1 MAGPRSEPTSIPW
14 SLAGVPFKGQSLFV
28 SNLSGKFPT
37 ACFSA
42 APIVTRGPE
51 PVMAS
56 QRSRERLGSN
66 SNFFY
71 YTFFHV
77 DFISLDSDRC

>member
-1 MAGPRSEPTSIPW
+1 
-14 SLAGVPFKGQSLFV
+14 
-28 SNLSGKFPT
+28 
-37 ACFSA
+37 
-42 APIVTRGPE
+42 
-51 PVMAS
+51 MAS
-56 QRSRERLGSN
+56 QQSRERLGSN